1 MTPPPFQDI
10 FREHLPPLLIRHPT
24 PPPPTPHPPTIK
36 HRRTEEYVTNF
47 YDLETF
53 HIHLQKSQFYCL
65 LFLNSGN
72 MKYFI
77 SFCYFHFGNFD
88 INFVEIFLKKPFLG
102 QKSFLRKFSKVLLK
116 LFHVTIFKATLD
128 SKMAAI
134 IIFYFED
141 DIVFG
146 YSHKIPGSI
155 IRCFM
160 TIIEKLSF

>member
-1 MTPPPFQDI
+1 
-10 FREHLPPLLIRHPT
+10 
-24 PPPPTPHPPTIK
+24 
-36 HRRTEEYVTNF
+36 
-47 YDLETF
+47 
-53 HIHLQKSQFYCL
+53 
-65 LFLNSGN
+65 

-102 QKSFLRKFSKVLLK
+102 QKSFLGKFSKVLLK

-160 TIIEKLSF
+160 TIIEKLSFQVLQVRESKATLAGNIPALILIDVGLSLDACSFAVAFISYKLL